1 MKHYFLIKI
10 TVIIALVVLGTAC
23 DDDLSSI
30 GGEIIDIDPNN
41 GFTTEEIAIIAYNER
56 VENVQ
61 VSGLPGVLLGVN
73 NDAVFGNS
81 VHSVLA
87 KAALA
92 TYDHSFGTNPILSSV
107 VVNIPYFSTLESSE
121 FEDSG
126 ETTNTYSLDSIFNAN
141 EEVKLSLYYSDY
153 FLSDL
158 DPENLEQQNRY
169 FSQEEFPETLLQTLP
184 IIQDTI
190 FSPSSDEVIVPNTL
204 VCVASD
210 DDIEEEK
217 SAPAFQVTVKD
228 QAVLEFFTE
237 KILNKEGDI
246 ELSNVNNFQE
256 FFRGFY
262 LKATPKSEGTEGA
275 LAYLDLSQASVNL
288 IYTIDPEESEDPDNC
303 LERPILSFPIVFSD
317 TQVNIVEGNFN
328 ESIAAKIEAQDSISG
343 ASSLYLKGGAGAI
356 AVLEIFP
363 GDQNERFAELQAE
376 KVILNDATIKFYVDG
391 TLTGLPSDYQ
401 RIYIYDYESGSPLV
415 DLLLDPLFFQADPST
430 AFSTSLGMLEQDD
443 IGHFYEV
450 NITQHVNNLIYNSDE
465 NSNRKLGLCV
475 TQNAGLPLAT
485 SVTGS
490 IGIDTGTILDFQN
503 SKGEARVLPAGSVI
517 EPDGIILYGNA
528 TTEVEKRLKLNLV
541 YTKPIN

>member
-1 MKHYFLIKI
+1 MKYYFLIKI
-10 TVIIALVVLGTAC
+10 TAIIALVVLGTAC

-61 VSGLPGVLLGVN
+61 VSGLPGALVGVN
-73 NDAVFGNS
+73 NDPVFGNS

-87 KAALA
+87 KAALT
-92 TYDHSFGTNPILSSV
+92 TYDPSFGTNPILLSV

-141 EEVKLSLYYSDY
+141 EEAKLSLYYSDY

-169 FSQEEFPETLLQTLP
+169 FSQEEFPDALLQALP

-190 FSPSSDEVIVPNTL
+190 FSPSSAEVLVPNTV
-204 VCVASD
+204 VCDTD
-210 DDIEEEK
+210 DEEEK
-217 SAPAFQVTVKD
+217 SAPAFQVTIED

-237 KILNKEGDI
+237 NILNKEGDI
-246 ELSNVNNFQE
+246 ELSNANNFQE

-262 LKATPKSEGTEGA
+262 LKATPKSEGAEGA
-275 LAYLDLSQASVNL
+275 LAYLDLSRASVNL
-288 IYTIDPEESEDPDNC
+288 IYNIDPEEPDDPEDPDNC
-303 LERPILSFPIVFSD
+303 LERPIRSFPIAFSD

-401 RIYIYDYESGSPLV
+401 RIYIYDYESGAPLV
-415 DLLLDPLFFQADPST
+415 DLLVDPLFFQADPST
-430 AFSTSLGMLEQDD
+430 AFSTSLGMLERDD

-450 NITQHVNNLIYNSDE
+450 NLTQHVNNLIYNSDE

-485 SVTGS
+485 SATGG
-490 IGIDTGTILDFQN
+490 IGIDTGAILDFQN
-503 SKGEARVLPAGSVI
+503 SKGETRVLPAGSVI

-528 TTEVEKRLKLNLV
+528 TTDVAKRLKLNLV